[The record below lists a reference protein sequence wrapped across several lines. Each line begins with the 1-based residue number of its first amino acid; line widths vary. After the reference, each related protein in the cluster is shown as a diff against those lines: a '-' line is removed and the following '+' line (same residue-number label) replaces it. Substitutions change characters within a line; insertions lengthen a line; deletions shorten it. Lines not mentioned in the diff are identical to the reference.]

1 MEKKKKNP
9 TRKELLRTYL
19 TVGPWCCGL
28 AAVELRRRPRSHLP
42 AFHIRRNGRP
52 AYKRRFHQVADF
64 WDSPQGPIAG
74 VNLEGCSFT
83 IQKDGTKAFYQ

>member
-19 TVGPWCCGL
+19 TVGPWRCGL
-28 AAVELRRRPRSHLP
+28 AAVELRRRPPSGLP
-42 AFHIRRNGRP
+42 AFHIRRDGRP

-64 WDSPQGPIAG
+64 WNSPQGPIASTNRKG
-74 VNLEGCSFT
+74 HSLKIT
-83 IQKDGTKAFYQ
+83 PDGTRAYYQ